1 MSTME
6 SWNHTRENKKK
17 HSELYQFNGNMFE
30 DIKIIR
36 IDIHLLVL
44 GSVVRTFVNDL
55 RFRLVTYVRFVKL
68 ASLQPQE

>member
-1 MSTME
+1 
-6 SWNHTRENKKK
+6 
-17 HSELYQFNGNMFE
+17 MFE